1 MNKNII
7 RTLCILLLA
16 TLLVACER
24 RPLVDI
30 SGKARVRVMLRI
42 RDIPNVTTGIYNS
55 NIKAPEAS
63 PGVIRVIFYNADTKD
78 VASQAFISKKG
89 IDENGNEYIEGD
101 VILYPGRYDIV
112 CYNFDTPT
120 TLIADEYNMNTITA
134 YTSEISDQL
143 YSRFNTR
150 AEDADPRI
158 YYTPDHLLVA
168 REYNIEVPEYAE
180 TLVIE
185 TEATSVID
193 TYYVQIRLVNGQ
205 YASDASAILTD
216 LAPSNRFAVGE
227 RNYEEYAA
235 TFFEMHRSVD
245 TRIRA
250 ANQDVLCA
258 TFNTFGKRPDEIDP
272 SIESKL
278 YVTFNVIRTDGEVI
292 EMSLDMDSI
301 FKTELAVEKH
311 WLLIDKEFVIP
322 VPESPSDG
330 GFKPSVDKWNEE
342 EGEINI

>member
-101 VILYPGRYDIV
+101 VIVYPGRYDIV

-120 TLIADEYNMNTITA
+120 TLIGHT
-134 YTSEISDQL
+134 
-143 YSRFNTR
+143 
-150 AEDADPRI
+150 
-158 YYTPDHLLVA
+158 LLIA
-168 REYNIEVPEYAE
+168 
-180 TLVIE
+180 
-185 TEATSVID
+185 
-193 TYYVQIRLVNGQ
+193 VNFSGK
-205 YASDASAILTD
+205 DASMKISIPEHAFEWMGIPVTED
-216 LAPSNRFAVGE
+216 LHPGTE
-227 RNYEEYAA
+227 
-235 TFFEMHRSVD
+235 
-245 TRIRA
+245 
-250 ANQDVLCA
+250 
-258 TFNTFGKRPDEIDP
+258 
-272 SIESKL
+272 
-278 YVTFNVIRTDGEVI
+278 I
-292 EMSLDMDSI
+292 EMTVPAYDGFIL
-301 FKTELAVEKH
+301 ELV
-311 WLLIDKEFVIP
+311 
-322 VPESPSDG
+322 
-330 GFKPSVDKWNEE
+330 
-342 EGEINI
+342 